1 MGGAVGG
8 SPGNPGNGL
17 PFAGIPW
24 EMRQGVEK
32 LLADEPDQKGDPRWQ
47 ATEGTFTHRM
57 KETGIS
63 LRRML
68 RPHRR
73 MMTVSFF
80 FILVEALCVQAGPF
94 LSQKGIDDGIT
105 PGDWTALTII
115 GVLAILA
122 VVVSAL
128 ASGARVA
135 TTGRVASRV
144 MFELRVR
151 TFAHLQRLSLDYY
164 TDEKAGV
171 IMTRMTSDIE
181 SLQQLLQDGLPQ
193 FALQGLTMVIVT
205 VVLFFY
211 NVELTLLTLLMIVPI
226 FTGLS
231 LWFRSASDKGYNR
244 VRDGIAG
251 VLSDL
256 SESLSGVRVVT
267 GFNRARHNVLQHRNV
282 TGHYRDANDHTA
294 HIAATYG
301 ACTEF
306 VGLLGQA
313 ALLLIGGNMVRDGTL
328 SVGELAAFILYLN
341 SFFGPIQSLVQQYN
355 LYQQGQAAI
364 TKLDELLETHPT
376 VEEAEDATELPQIE
390 GAVTLKHVSFAYDPA
405 KPVLHQVDLDIAAGE
420 TISLVGPT
428 GAGKSTIAKLVTR
441 FYDPTEGQVAIDGH
455 DLRDVTID
463 SLRRQL
469 GVVPQEPFLF
479 AGTMRDNIA
488 FAKPDATDDE
498 VTEAIDRVGLT
509 DLIERLPEGVDTPVH
524 ERGVSMSSGERQL
537 VALARA
543 FLASP
548 RVLVLDEATSN
559 LDLKSE
565 TQVEAGLDAVLEG
578 RTAII
583 VAHRLSTA
591 MRADRI
597 AVVDDGQIIEL
608 GSPRRARRSPRRA
621 LRGDVRGVDRAPGH
635 RRATPMTSGPEVVG
649 TGGQGLASNADIAQL
664 HRPDS
669 GGSRASMA
677 NQIPIVDYLVLDDG
691 DPHLEANECTQCG
704 ALFWDR
710 RNACGR
716 CANREF
722 TKKALGTTGVV
733 RSFAIVHQ
741 AAPGVPVPY
750 VSSVVDL
757 DGGGDVKANVV
768 NIEPDPRA
776 REARNEGA
784 ADDVRRR
791 YRRRR
796 HRGRGVR
803 LRARLSHVQTER
815 RRRSNG

>member
-1 MGGAVGG
+1 MAWGGGTITGGAPMGGTTG

-24 EMRQGVEK
+24 EMRQGVEQ
-32 LLADEPDQKGDPRWQ
+32 LLADEPELGTDPRWQ
-47 ATEGTFTHRM
+47 APEATFTHRM
-57 KETGIS
+57 QEAGVS

-68 RPHRR
+68 KPHRR
-73 MMTVSFF
+73 LMSWSAL
-80 FILVEALCVQAGPF
+80 FITIEALTVQAGPF

-105 PGDWTALTII
+105 PHDWTALAIV

-122 VVVSAL
+122 VVVSAV
-128 ASGARVA
+128 ASGFRVA

-151 TFAHLQRLSLDYY
+151 VFAHLQRLSLDYY
-164 TDEKAGV
+164 TEEKAGV

-193 FALQGLTMVIVT
+193 LALQGLTMLIVT
-205 VVLFFY
+205 VILFFY
-211 NVELTLLTLLMIVPI
+211 NVELALITLLMIVPLL
-226 FTGLS
+226 TGLS
-231 LWFRSASDKGYNR
+231 LWFRSSSDRGYQR
-244 VRDGIAG
+244 VRDGIAS

-267 GFNRARHNVLQHRNV
+267 GFNRARHNVLFHRNV
-282 TGHYRDANDHTA
+282 SGVYRDANDHTA
-294 HIAATYG
+294 HLAATYG

-313 ALLLIGGNMVRDGTL
+313 MLLLIGGNMVRDGNL
-328 SVGELAAFILYLN
+328 SIGELTAFILYLN
-341 SFFGPIQSLVQQYN
+341 SFFLPIQMLVQQYN

-364 TKLDELLETHPT
+364 AKLDDLLSTHPT
-376 VEEAEDATELPQIE
+376 VEESADALPLPPIGGE
-390 GAVTLKHVSFAYDPA
+390 VTLEQVSFAYDPA
-405 KPVLHQVDLDIAAGE
+405 KPVLHDVDLYIAAGE
-420 TISLVGPT
+420 TIALVGPT

-441 FYDPTEGQVAIDGH
+441 FYDPSAGRVAIDGH

-488 FAKPDATDDE
+488 FARPDATDDE
-498 VTEAIDRVGLT
+498 VMEAVHRVGLT
-509 DLIERLPEGVDTPVH
+509 ELIDRLPEGVDTPVH

-543 FLASP
+543 FLAAP

-565 TQVEAGLDAVLEG
+565 TKVEAGLDAVLEG

-597 AVVDDGQIIEL
+597 AVVDDGAILEL
-608 GSPRRARRSPRRA
+608 GTHAELVAQGGRYAEMYEA
-621 LRGDVRGVDRAPGH
+621 W
-635 RRATPMTSGPEVVG
+635 TSHLDGAPEVV
-649 TGGQGLASNADIAQL
+649 AS
-664 HRPDS
+664 
-669 GGSRASMA
+669 
-677 NQIPIVDYLVLDDG
+677 
-691 DPHLEANECTQCG
+691 T
-704 ALFWDR
+704 
-710 RNACGR
+710 
-716 CANREF
+716 
-722 TKKALGTTGVV
+722 TKG
-733 RSFAIVHQ
+733 
-741 AAPGVPVPY
+741 
-750 VSSVVDL
+750 
-757 DGGGDVKANVV
+757 
-768 NIEPDPRA
+768 
-776 REARNEGA
+776 
-784 ADDVRRR
+784 
-791 YRRRR
+791 
-796 HRGRGVR
+796 
-803 LRARLSHVQTER
+803 
-815 RRRSNG
+815 